1 MQMQIE
7 RKIFNSIKH
16 ICLSKVF
23 DDEFTRA
30 GQDVKCFM
38 SGSPSSTSGLK

>member
-1 MQMQIE
+1 MQMQTE

-23 DDEFTRA
+23 DDEFIRA
-30 GQDVKCFM
+30 GQDVQYFM
-38 SGSPSSTSGLK
+38 SGSPSSHPD